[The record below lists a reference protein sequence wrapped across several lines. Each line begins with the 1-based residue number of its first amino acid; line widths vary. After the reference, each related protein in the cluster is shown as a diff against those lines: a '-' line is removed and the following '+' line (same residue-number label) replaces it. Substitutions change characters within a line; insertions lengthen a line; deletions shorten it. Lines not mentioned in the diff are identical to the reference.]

1 MAQSSPVNDNPL
13 TAPMW
18 LLIVEGVLAIVI
30 GFFFL
35 LQPVK
40 TLMAIGILLAVFW
53 LIHGLNT
60 LVSLIWNRESWGWKL
75 FVGALGVI
83 IGVSILLAPMTGAAA
98 LSVALVILL
107 GAYGLIA
114 GIVEIYMGIDRREA
128 GTVVIGALTFIFG
141 FVFMLYP
148 VIGLAIIPW
157 ILGIISILTGV
168 LSLWLAISLRRSFQK
183 LESY

>member
-1 MAQSSPVNDNPL
+1 MAQSSPVNDNLL
-13 TAPMW
+13 TAPLW
-18 LLIVEGVLAIVI
+18 LLIVEGVLAIAI

-35 LQPVK
+35 MQPAK
-40 TLMAIGILLAVFW
+40 SLMAIGILLAVFW

-60 LVSLIWNRESWGWKL
+60 LVSLIWNRESWGWK
-75 FVGALGVI
+75 VVIGGLGVI
-83 IGVSILLAPMTGAAA
+83 VGVSILAAPLAGAAA

-128 GTVVIGALTFIFG
+128 GKIVVGALTFIFG

-148 VIGLAIIPW
+148 VIGIAFIPW
-157 ILGIISILTGV
+157 ILGIASIVGGI
-168 LSLWLAISLRRSFQK
+168 LSLWLAFALRRGYRK
-183 LESY
+183 LQSI